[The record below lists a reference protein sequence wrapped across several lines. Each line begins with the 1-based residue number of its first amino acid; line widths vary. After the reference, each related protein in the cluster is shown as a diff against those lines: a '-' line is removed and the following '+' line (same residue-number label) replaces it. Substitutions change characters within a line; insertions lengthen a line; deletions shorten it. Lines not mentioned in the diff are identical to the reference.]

1 MADLIELYEKARLLN
16 LQNIAH
22 GKINLN
28 QETVSNI
35 DYLDYILSQEME
47 LHRQA
52 AIKRHTN
59 ASRLPKK
66 DFDPTR
72 LKPGIAWQVE
82 QLENMQWIDD
92 GQNLVIIGKCDTGKT
107 TLAAHIGQMPCG
119 RKRPFITAI
128 SKSSFASSKT
138 RISPE
143 ERKSFTATYWIARL
157 LSSTM

>member
-16 LQNIAH
+16 LQNLAH
-22 GKINLN
+22 GKIELN

-35 DYLDYILSQEME
+35 DYLDHILSQELE
-47 LHRQA
+47 LRRQA

-59 ASRLPKK
+59 GSRLPKK

-82 QLENMQWIDD
+82 QLENMQWIDE

-107 TLAAHIGQMPCG
+107 TLAAHIGQIAL
-119 RKRPFITAI
+119 RKKEAVYYCNI
-128 SKSSFASSKT
+128 
-138 RISPE
+138 
-143 ERKSFTATYWIARL
+143 
-157 LSSTM
+157 

>member
-16 LQNIAH
+16 LQNLAH
-22 GKINLN
+22 GKIELN

-35 DYLDYILSQEME
+35 DYLDNILSQELE
-47 LHRQA
+47 LRRQA

-66 DFDPTR
+66 DFDPSR

-82 QLENMQWIDD
+82 QLENMQWIDE

-107 TLAAHIGQMPCG
+107 TLAAHIGQIAL
-119 RKRPFITAI
+119 RKKRPYITAT
-128 SKSSFASSKT
+128 SKNSCASSRT
-138 RISPE
+138 RTSPAK
-143 ERKSFTATYWIARL
+143 RRSYTVTYWIVRS
-157 LSSTM
+157 LSLMT